1 LSVCGYLHSTNLTFD
16 FETVQLHQLE
26 KRERQLCEKEMI
38 R

>member
-26 KRERQLCEKEMI
+26 KRKGNFAKKR
-38 R
+38 

>member
-1 LSVCGYLHSTNLTFD
+1 LHSTNLTFD